1 MTTGRTRTGLPAPV
15 TELVGRDALVAET
28 TGHVLGPDRVVTLA
42 GPGGVGKTVLAL
54 EVARQCRDRRPWTVA
69 VARLGDA
76 TRAEELHRAV
86 VHAVGITDQSSADPV
101 DVLVDQLRDRELL
114 LVLDNCEH
122 LAEAAGD
129 LCAVLLEEAP
139 GVRVLATSRHH
150 LGIAGER
157 TVVVPPLSLDGGSDE
172 ISDAMRLL
180 LRRAE
185 SAGRHITP
193 STPATRDALAE
204 LVEWSSGL
212 PLVLELIAVRLGGGM
227 APRDVLDRL
236 DGGRLLATRT
246 RRVRS
251 HHRTLE
257 QTLDWSY
264 ALCSPEQQRLLA
276 RVSVFAGGFTL
287 HAAEQ
292 VCAGDGIAEHEVM
305 DLLADLVARSLVD
318 TGHDGRYHQLQPIR
332 EHGRRRLAALG
343 EQDRVRDAHLGY
355 FRALA
360 ARYAA
365 DWYSP
370 DEVTLL
376 RAAHAELPNFRAAL
390 NHCATAPDR
399 AELGL
404 GLLTDLGRLRAQ
416 FFHALLG
423 EFRTWLSTLLD
434 LAPVRP
440 SPERVGATA
449 TLGWIALCQGSQDT
463 ARAALDHCRELV
475 GPAEVAPVVFLEGA
489 WAMLV
494 DDDPRGTALLT
505 RAVDLADA
513 PGDRGQFKLIRAL
526 AAGFHGDEP
535 TGTAATEDC
544 LADAQAAGAAWA
556 TSWARWACGLV
567 PLRHGDPS
575 KAVAWFRESLE
586 TQVGLREQW
595 GSTWSTEA
603 IAWALAAVAERD
615 TSAAGVLESIA
626 ELLGAAVGLQEATG
640 VAIGGLVPFRGQRE
654 KARETVVAKLGETR
668 FQQAFE
674 RGTAMDDRDEVYA
687 LALRPQIRRAAL
699 PNLTT
704 RQREIASLVAAGH
717 PNHVIATRLHLSVST
732 VENHLTA
739 IFTRTGVANR
749 VELAAWIARNT

>member
-28 TGHVLGPDRVVTLA
+28 ADHLLGPDRVVTLA

-54 EVARQCRDRRPWTVA
+54 EVARRHRDRHDGDVA

-101 DVLVDQLRDRELL
+101 DVLVDHLRDRELL

-139 GVRVLATSRHH
+139 AVRVLATSRHH

-157 TVVVPPLSLDGGSDE
+157 TVVVPPLSLDGGAD
-172 ISDAMRLL
+172 SDAMRLL

-185 SAGRHITP
+185 TAGHHVTP
-193 STPATRDALAE
+193 SGDRAALAE

-227 APRDVLDRL
+227 SPRDVLDRL
-236 DGGRLLATRT
+236 DGGRLLTTRT

-276 RVSVFAGGFTL
+276 RISVFAGGFSL
-287 HAAEQ
+287 HAVEE
-292 VCAGDGIAEHEVM
+292 VCSGDGMARHDVV
-305 DLLADLVARSLVD
+305 DLLADLVAKSLVNA
-318 TGHDGRYHQLQPIR
+318 GRDGRYHQLQPIR
-332 EHGRRRLAALG
+332 EHGRRRLAGLG
-343 EQDRVRDAHLGY
+343 EQDHVRDAHSRY

-370 DEVTLL
+370 DEVALL
-376 RAAHAELPNFRAAL
+376 RAAHDEMPNFRAAL
-390 NHCATAPDR
+390 NHCTTSPDR

-404 GLLTDLGRLRAQ
+404 GLLTDLSRLRVQ

-449 TLGWIALCQGSQDT
+449 ALGWIALCQGSQG
-463 ARAALDHCRELV
+463 AALAALAHCRELV

-489 WAMLV
+489 CATLAA
-494 DDDPRGTALLT
+494 DDPRGIHLLD
-505 RAVDLADA
+505 RAVELADT

-526 AAGFHGDEP
+526 AAGFHGDEAA
-535 TGTAATEDC
+535 GTAATEDC
-544 LADAQAAGAAWA
+544 LADAEAAGATWA
-556 TSWARWACGLV
+556 VSWAGWACGLV
-567 PLRHGDPS
+567 PLRHGDPAQ
-575 KAVAWFRESLE
+575 AVAWFRESLE
-586 TQVGLREQW
+586 TQVELREQW
-595 GSTWSTEA
+595 GSTWSCEA

-615 TSAAGVLESIA
+615 TSASGVLESTA
-626 ELLGAAVGLQEATG
+626 ELLGAAVGLQQATG
-640 VAIGGLVPFRGQRE
+640 VSIGGLLPFGRQRD
-654 KARETVVAKLGETR
+654 KAKNTVADLLGDDR
-668 FQQAFE
+668 FQAAFK
-674 RGTAMDDRDEVYA
+674 RGTTLDRESVHE
-687 LALRPQIRRAAL
+687 LALRPPFRRAAL
-699 PNLTT
+699 ADLTT
-704 RQREIASLVAAGH
+704 RQREIALLVAAGH
-717 PNHVIATRLHLSVST
+717 ANHVIAARLHLSVST

-739 IFTRTGVANR
+739 IFTRAGVTNR
-749 VELAAWIARNT
+749 VELAAWIGRNT

>member
-15 TELVGRDALVAET
+15 TELVGRDALVADT

-54 EVARQCRDRRPWTVA
+54 EVARQCRARHAFPVA
-69 VARLGDA
+69 VARLGDV
-76 TRAEELHRAV
+76 TRAEELHREV
-86 VHAVGITDQSSADPV
+86 VHAVGITDQSDADPV
-101 DVLVDQLRDRELL
+101 DVLLDHLRDRELL

-157 TVVVPPLSLDGGSDE
+157 TVVVPPLSLAGGPG
-172 ISDAMRLL
+172 SDAMRLL

-185 SAGRHITP
+185 AAGR
-193 STPATRDALAE
+193 ATRSASADEAALAE

-276 RVSVFAGGFTL
+276 RVSVFAGGFSL
-287 HAAEQ
+287 AAAEE
-292 VCAGDGIAEHEVM
+292 VCAGEGIGAHEVL
-305 DLLADLVARSLVD
+305 DLLADLVAKSLVNA
-318 TGHDGRYHQLQPIR
+318 GPDGRYRQLQPIR

-343 EQDRVRDAHLGY
+343 EQDRVRDAHSAY

-365 DWYSP
+365 TWYSP
-370 DEVTLL
+370 DEVALL
-376 RAAHAELPNFRAAL
+376 GAAHDEMPNFRAAL
-390 NHCATAPDR
+390 NHCATTPER

-404 GLLTDLGRLRAQ
+404 GLLTDLGRLRVQ

-423 EFRTWLSTLLD
+423 EFRTWLTTLLD

-440 SPERVGATA
+440 SPERVGATV
-449 TLGWIALCQGSQDT
+449 TLGWIALCQGSQDA
-463 ARAALDHCRELV
+463 ARAALAHCRELI

-494 DDDPRGTALLT
+494 EDDPRGITLLG
-505 RAVDLADA
+505 RAVELADS
-513 PGDRGQFKLIRAL
+513 PGDRGQFKLIKAL
-526 AAGFHGDEP
+526 AAGFHGDER
-535 TGTAATEDC
+535 TGADATADC
-544 LADAQAAGAAWA
+544 LADARAAGATWA
-556 TSWARWACGLV
+556 ASWARWACGLV
-567 PLRHGDPS
+567 PLRHGDPAR
-575 KAVAWFRESLE
+575 AVEWFRESLE
-586 TQVGLREQW
+586 TQVALREQW
-595 GSTWSTEA
+595 GSTWSSEA
-603 IAWALAAVAERD
+603 IAWAQAAVADRD
-615 TSAAGVLESIA
+615 SSASGVLESTA
-626 ELLGAAVGLQEATG
+626 ELLGAAVALQEATG
-640 VAIGGLVPFRGQRE
+640 VAIGGLVPFRRRRE
-654 KARETVVAKLGETR
+654 QARRTVVASVGETR
-668 FQQAFE
+668 FREAFQ
-674 RGTAMDDRDEVYA
+674 RGTGMDREAVYA
-687 LALRPQIRRAAL
+687 LALRPKVRRVAL
-699 PNLTT
+699 ADLTT
-704 RQREIASLVAAGH
+704 RQREIALLVAAGH

-739 IFTRTGVANR
+739 LFAKVGVANR
-749 VELAAWIARNT
+749 VELAAWVAART